1 MEEVRRINNRGQVVY
16 VVELDGMEFRRYP
29 NGKHGNYY
37 YRKWKENGV
46 DKHLILHQYI
56 YEKHYGKLPKGMVV
70 HHKDFNPLNND
81 ISNLVAVTIAEHMRI
96 HANLVKWKAE
106 NGDEF
111 KKRCYSK
118 DNWQQR
124 RAKVLLNLANE
135 RRKCEWCGYEF
146 TPTNTHQRFCS
157 KPCHHK
163 WQYKAPENNIEM
175 VCQHCGKT
183 FMGNKYLKPK
193 CCSEECA
200 HLMSASRRNNNA

>member
-37 YRKWKENGV
+37 YHKWKEEGRY
-46 DKHLILHQYI
+46 KHIILHQYI
-56 YEKHYGKLPKGMVV
+56 YEKVHGKLPKGMVV

-81 ISNLVAVTIAEHMRI
+81 VGNLVAVTIAEHMRI
-96 HANLVKWKAE
+96 HANLVKWKDE
-106 NGDEF
+106 NRDEF
-111 KKRCYSK
+111 RKRCYSK
-118 DNWQQR
+118 ENWQQR
-124 RAKVLLNLANE
+124 REKVLLNLASE
-135 RRKCEWCGYEF
+135 RRVCEWCGEEY

-157 KPCHHK
+157 KQCHHR

-175 VCQHCGKT
+175 VCQYCGKT

-193 CCSEECA
+193 CCSDECA
-200 HLMSASRRNNNA
+200 HRLAATK